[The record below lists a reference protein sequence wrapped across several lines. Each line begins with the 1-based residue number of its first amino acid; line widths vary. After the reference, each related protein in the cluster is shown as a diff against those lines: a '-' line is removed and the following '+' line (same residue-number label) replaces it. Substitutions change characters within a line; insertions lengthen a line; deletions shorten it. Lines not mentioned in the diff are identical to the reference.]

1 MHAGLKHN
9 LSEALLDNWGAG
21 NPNFYNTLA
30 YKKKAPV

>member
-9 LSEALLDNWGAG
+9 LSEALLGNGGVG